1 MRKFLLFLSVLF
13 FCLCGYAQVKIY
25 DVNLSAVVDKKYEGF
40 EKGSTIR
47 VSRIVCETVRDTLS
61 VLNRGY
67 KTFRYVQ
74 VDDRLVPYTNKLGES
89 LSFEYKTIQD
99 IWNAQF
105 VSEIF
110 PVLFEKGAQKK
121 LRYDMEQDV
130 LEYVDKFN
138 LESRLYQDPYLESY
152 IYSLVSKIV
161 PDSLLDGRQLN
172 IKLMIL
178 NDNSLSMGM
187 FANGLLM
194 TTTGFLSCLHSE
206 DELVAALSHEI
217 AHLILNHQMQN
228 VNKEVT
234 RKNRAEF
241 WAAVLTGVTAVAEG
255 VAAAN
260 SDYVPGLATAGMA
273 MVSSAVASQVI
284 DRLGMKYNHD
294 QERAADN
301 ISRQILSV
309 LQYNTNA
316 LATVLSNIKAEMDSR
331 GSYEPYFESYTHPA
345 LVERIGLL
353 GEPQFI
359 EDPAFEKKIS
369 FVITRVAQARYDM
382 GHFRETIDLVNQ
394 NIENEVAVSDDYLLK
409 AHCLLAIQDNEQSNR
424 EVLDLI
430 YRAKELKPSDINI
443 YKTEILAYLRLND
456 RATALRL
463 LQEYDALLG
472 NPSAWGDLSWVGA
485 ELDWSRNMQIK
496 LKGGM

>member
-1 MRKFLLFLSVLF
+1 MKKFLLFLSVQF
-13 FCLCGYAQVKIY
+13 FCLCGYAQVKSY
-25 DVNLSAVVDKKYEGF
+25 DVNLSAVVYKKYEGL
-40 EKGSTIR
+40 EEGSTIR

-61 VLNRGY
+61 ELDDQY
-67 KTFRYVQ
+67 KTFYYMEVDGQLIPITSKIEKRLHFMYETVQ
-74 VDDRLVPYTNKLGES
+74 DV
-89 LSFEYKTIQD
+89 
-99 IWNAQF
+99 WNAKIISK
-105 VSEIF
+105 VL
-110 PVLFEKGAQKK
+110 PVIAKKGYQRD
-121 LRYDMEQDV
+121 LRFDMGQDA
-130 LEYVDKFN
+130 LEYMN
-138 LESRLYQDPYLESY
+138 RLNMEGAIYHDSYLENY
-152 IYSLVSKIV
+152 IYSLISKIV
-161 PDSLLDGRQLN
+161 PESSLGRCCVD
-172 IKLMIL
+172 IKLMIV
-178 NDNSLSMGM
+178 NDNSLNMGM
-187 FANGLLM
+187 FSNGLLM
-194 TTTGFLSCLHSE
+194 VTTGILSNLHSE

-217 AHLILNHQMQN
+217 AHLMLDHQVQN
-228 VNKEVT
+228 VNEEVA

-301 ISRQILSV
+301 ISRQILSI

-331 GSYEPYFESYTHPA
+331 GSYKPYFESYTHPA

-369 FVITRVAQARYDM
+369 FVITHVAQARYAM

-409 AHCLLAIQDNEQSNR
+409 AHCLLAMQDNEQSNR
-424 EVLDLI
+424 EVLDVI
-430 YRAKELKPSDINI
+430 YRAKELNPSDINI

-463 LQEYDALLG
+463 LQEYDALLR
-472 NPSAWGDLSWVGA
+472 NPSGWGDLSWVGV